1 MHEIIEEGKARIK
14 VKKVKRVSKEMRVFY
29 NKVMKHNRDI
39 SVLLLNC
46 SDKNGMQAALPLAGT
61 GVRGIRFL
69 LELNK
74 NKIENISFNDYSKD
88 AVKSIKNN
96 LSLSIEK
103 NSLKM
108 SEITK
113 KAISEHAQK
122 LLVFDKINT
131 KIRITNEDANLFLL
145 NSTGFDYID
154 LDPFGSPNFLLN
166 NAIVRLSR
174 DGILAVT
181 ATDTAALTGTYPKV
195 CRRKYWAEPLRNEM
209 MHEIGLRI
217 LIRKI
222 QLVGGQYEKALIPI
236 FSYFKDHY
244 FRVFFKCV
252 KGKKDVDKV
261 IGQHGFFD
269 NAGPLWLGK
278 LWDNRLVN
286 KMYQSIKKE
295 SLLKKPIKNKPIFET
310 REQRKSEIQGNRDFQ
325 YPSGISVKSLI
336 KFIKIVKDEA
346 KVNTVGFYDIHKLVK
361 RNKIKKIPKKEEL
374 IKKIKKKGC
383 KVSETHFS
391 DKSLRSDI
399 QLKDLI
405 KLLRR

>member
-1 MHEIIEEGKARIK
+1 MYEMIEEGKARIK
-14 VKKVKRVSKEMRVFY
+14 VKKVKKVSKEMGVFY
-29 NKVMKHNRDI
+29 NKAMEHNRDI

-46 SDKNGMQAALPLAGT
+46 SDKKNMQIALPLAGT

-88 AVKSIKNN
+88 AIKSIKNN
-96 LSLSIEK
+96 LSMNKTMKISDFQAFNKLNISIK
-103 NSLKM
+103 NN
-108 SEITK
+108 K
-113 KAISEHAQK
+113 KI
-122 LLVFDKINT
+122 KIY
-131 KIRITNEDANLFLL
+131 NEDANLFLL
-145 NSTGFDYID
+145 KSTGFDYID
-154 LDPFGSPNFLLN
+154 IDPFGSPNFLLDS
-166 NAIVRLSR
+166 AVKRVSR
-174 DGILAVT
+174 EGILSVT
-181 ATDTAALTGTYPKV
+181 ATDTAALTGTYTNV
-195 CRRKYWAEPLRNEM
+195 CRRKYWAEPLRNEL

-222 QLVGGQYEKALIPI
+222 QLVGSQYEKALIPI

-244 FRVFFKCV
+244 FRVFFRCV
-252 KGKKDVDKV
+252 KGKKDVDKG

-278 LWDNRLVN
+278 LWDNKLVN
-286 KMYQSIKKE
+286 KMYQSIKKGPL
-295 SLLKKPIKNKPIFET
+295 SKNVNKKNQNVVYDK
-310 REQRKSEIQGNRDFQ
+310 G
-325 YPSGISVKSLI
+325 LI
-336 KFIKIVKDEA
+336 KFIKRVKDEA
-346 KVNTVGFYDIHKLVK
+346 KINTVGFYDVHKLVK
-361 RNKIKKIPKKEEL
+361 RNKIKKIPKKEET
-374 IKKIKKKGC
+374 IKKIKKKGY

>member
-1 MHEIIEEGKARIK
+1 MYEIIEEGKARIK
-14 VKKVKRVSKEMRVFY
+14 VKKVKKVSKEMGVFY
-29 NKVMKHNRDI
+29 NKAMEHNRDI

-46 SDKNGMQAALPLAGT
+46 SDKKNMQIALPLAGT

-88 AVKSIKNN
+88 AIKSIKNN
-96 LSLSIEK
+96 LSMNKTMKISDFQAFNKLNISIK
-103 NSLKM
+103 NN
-108 SEITK
+108 K
-113 KAISEHAQK
+113 KI
-122 LLVFDKINT
+122 KIY
-131 KIRITNEDANLFLL
+131 NEDANLFLL
-145 NSTGFDYID
+145 KSTGFDYID
-154 LDPFGSPNFLLN
+154 IDPFGSPNFLLDS
-166 NAIVRLSR
+166 AVKRVSR
-174 DGILAVT
+174 EGILSVT
-181 ATDTAALTGTYPKV
+181 ATDTAALTGTYTNV
-195 CRRKYWAEPLRNEM
+195 CRRKYWAEPLRNEL

-222 QLVGGQYEKALIPI
+222 QLVGSQYEKALIPI

-244 FRVFFKCV
+244 FRVFFRCV

-261 IGQHGFFD
+261 IGKHGFFD

-278 LWDNRLVN
+278 LWDNSLVN
-286 KMYQSIKKE
+286 KMYQSIKK
-295 SLLKKPIKNKPIFET
+295 KPLY
-310 REQRKSEIQGNRDFQ
+310 GM
-325 YPSGISVKSLI
+325 SLI

-346 KVNTVGFYDIHKLVK
+346 KINTVGFYDVHKLVK
-361 RNKIKKIPKKEEL
+361 RNKIKKIPKKEET
-374 IKKIKKKGC
+374 IKKIKKKGY